1 MDRPSGVLRTAA
13 PVPPRTRPGC
23 GGVAR
28 SPCPTCAFSRRP
40 GAIVAQM
47 ACRGRGVGGTL
58 RSATAAGRRARLLAV
73 SSRGVPVL
81 AGTIRR
87 RWSPPS
93 RSVTTG
99 GLMKLVFPGG
109 EHPQVLLDAGV
120 NRVGSDPHGQVVID
134 RPDIAPRL
142 CQLHVTAQGVMLDVP
157 DGASIEVNG
166 RRVDGLIALRP
177 GDSVA
182 LGGIEARLA
191 GVGTTVPGAGAGSEV
206 EGRGVDG
213 LAALRPGDGVA
224 LGGIEARL
232 AGVGPTVPGAG
243 DGLAALPPAN
253 DVVGAAAVRPV
264 VPAFVL
270 RCVAGSL
277 FGRN

>member
-1 MDRPSGVLRTAA
+1 
-13 PVPPRTRPGC
+13 
-23 GGVAR
+23 
-28 SPCPTCAFSRRP
+28 
-40 GAIVAQM
+40 
-47 ACRGRGVGGTL
+47 
-58 RSATAAGRRARLLAV
+58 
-73 SSRGVPVL
+73 
-81 AGTIRR
+81 
-87 RWSPPS
+87 
-93 RSVTTG
+93 
-99 GLMKLVFPGG
+99 MKLVFPGG

-191 GVGTTVPGAGAGSEV
+191 GVGTTVPGAGDA
-206 EGRGVDG
+206 
-213 LAALRPGDGVA
+213 
-224 LGGIEARL
+224 
-232 AGVGPTVPGAG
+232 
-243 DGLAALPPAN
+243 LAALPPAN
-253 DVVGAAAVRPV
+253 DDLGATTVRPV
-264 VPAFVL
+264 VPDFVL

-277 FGRN
+277 FGRNVPVHGVVTFGRAPECTVTVEDSGLSRLHARLLPGDGHLVLEDMGSSNGSFVNGRRVVRTEVRAGDEIGLDTLRFRVVSNVRGEDPRRPIEDARRPGWVVPALLALVVVAVGIGAYALA

>member
-1 MDRPSGVLRTAA
+1 
-13 PVPPRTRPGC
+13 
-23 GGVAR
+23 
-28 SPCPTCAFSRRP
+28 
-40 GAIVAQM
+40 
-47 ACRGRGVGGTL
+47 
-58 RSATAAGRRARLLAV
+58 
-73 SSRGVPVL
+73 
-81 AGTIRR
+81 
-87 RWSPPS
+87 
-93 RSVTTG
+93 
-99 GLMKLVFPGG
+99 MKLVFPGG

-191 GVGTTVPGAGAGSEV
+191 GVGTTVPGAGDA
-206 EGRGVDG
+206 
-213 LAALRPGDGVA
+213 
-224 LGGIEARL
+224 
-232 AGVGPTVPGAG
+232 
-243 DGLAALPPAN
+243 LAALPPAN
-253 DVVGAAAVRPV
+253 DDLGATTVRPV
-264 VPAFVL
+264 VPDFVL

-277 FGRN
+277 FGRNVPVHGVVTFGRAPECTVTVEDSGLSRLHARLLPGDGHLVLEDMGSSNGSFVNGRRVVRTEVRAGDEIGLDTLRFRVVSNVRDEDPRRPIEDARRPGWVVPALLALVVVAVGIGAYALA

>member
-1 MDRPSGVLRTAA
+1 
-13 PVPPRTRPGC
+13 
-23 GGVAR
+23 
-28 SPCPTCAFSRRP
+28 
-40 GAIVAQM
+40 
-47 ACRGRGVGGTL
+47 
-58 RSATAAGRRARLLAV
+58 
-73 SSRGVPVL
+73 
-81 AGTIRR
+81 
-87 RWSPPS
+87 
-93 RSVTTG
+93 
-99 GLMKLVFPGG
+99 MKLVFPGG

-191 GVGTTVPGAGAGSEV
+191 GVGTTVPGAGDA
-206 EGRGVDG
+206 
-213 LAALRPGDGVA
+213 
-224 LGGIEARL
+224 
-232 AGVGPTVPGAG
+232 
-243 DGLAALPPAN
+243 LAALPPAN
-253 DVVGAAAVRPV
+253 DDLGATTVRPV
-264 VPAFVL
+264 VPDFVL

-277 FGRN
+277 FGRIVPVHGVVTFGRAPECTVTVEDAGLSRLHARLLPGDGHLVLEDMGSSNGSFVNGRRVVRTEVRAGDEIGLDTLRFRVVSNVRGEDPRRPIEDARRPGWVVPALLALVVVAVGIGAYALA

>member
-1 MDRPSGVLRTAA
+1 
-13 PVPPRTRPGC
+13 
-23 GGVAR
+23 
-28 SPCPTCAFSRRP
+28 
-40 GAIVAQM
+40 
-47 ACRGRGVGGTL
+47 
-58 RSATAAGRRARLLAV
+58 
-73 SSRGVPVL
+73 
-81 AGTIRR
+81 
-87 RWSPPS
+87 
-93 RSVTTG
+93 
-99 GLMKLVFPGG
+99 MKLVFPGG

-191 GVGTTVPGAGAGSEV
+191 GVGTTVPGAGDA
-206 EGRGVDG
+206 
-213 LAALRPGDGVA
+213 
-224 LGGIEARL
+224 
-232 AGVGPTVPGAG
+232 
-243 DGLAALPPAN
+243 LAALPPAN
-253 DVVGAAAVRPV
+253 DDLGATTVRPV
-264 VPAFVL
+264 VPDFVL

-277 FGRN
+277 FGRNVPVHGVVTFGRAPECTVTVEDSGLSRLHARLLPGDGHLVLEDMGSSNGSFVNGRRVVRTEVRAGDEIGLDTLRFRVVCHVRGEDPRRPIEDARRPGWVVPALLALVVVAVGIGAYALA

>member
-1 MDRPSGVLRTAA
+1 
-13 PVPPRTRPGC
+13 
-23 GGVAR
+23 
-28 SPCPTCAFSRRP
+28 
-40 GAIVAQM
+40 
-47 ACRGRGVGGTL
+47 
-58 RSATAAGRRARLLAV
+58 
-73 SSRGVPVL
+73 
-81 AGTIRR
+81 
-87 RWSPPS
+87 
-93 RSVTTG
+93 
-99 GLMKLVFPGG
+99 MKLVFPGG

-191 GVGTTVPGAGAGSEV
+191 GVGTTVPGAG
-206 EGRGVDG
+206 D
-213 LAALRPGDGVA
+213 AL
-224 LGGIEARL
+224 
-232 AGVGPTVPGAG
+232 T
-243 DGLAALPPAN
+243 ALPPAN
-253 DVVGAAAVRPV
+253 DDLGATTVRPV
-264 VPAFVL
+264 VPDFVL

-277 FGRN
+277 FGRNVPVHGVVTFGRAPECTVTVEDSGLSRLHARLLPGDGHLVLEDMGSSNGSFVNGRRVVRTEVRAGDEIGLDTLRFRVVSNVRDEDPRRPIEDARRPGWVVPALLALVVVAVGIGAYALS